1 MDASPETLMKLRQV
15 MNQDTTSAII
25 EGMVQSDPVE
35 MMQKE
40 KEENDRAAAE
50 AAKDLFDDFG
60 EPATISPSTISQQ
73 DPT

>member
-1 MDASPETLMKLRQV
+1 MKLRQV

-60 EPATISPSTISQQ
+60 EPAASSPSAISQS